1 MHTKE
6 SITALLMRDDRVG
19 MHAVGRALQV
29 LAKRQTMDEVRSKQT
44 KHLNDRGFC
53 KSDGKRG
60 VEDAQKYRAAGDYLS
75 KWDLNYWRTRDA
87 KGTPRIAKYWAQ
99 LIEEADLKAQ
109 QKREAA
115 AQNRS
120 DVGVHPDELDM
131 MRMEAEGDRAQTI
144 RDEQRK
150 HEARAQMERF

>member
-6 SITALLMRDDRVG
+6 TITALLMRDDVVG
-19 MHAVGRALQV
+19 MKAVGRALMV
-29 LAKRQTMDEVRSKQT
+29 LAKRQTMDEVRTKQT
-44 KHLNDRGFC
+44 KHLNKRGFT

-60 VEDAQKYRAAGDYLS
+60 VEDAQKFHAMGGYLS
-75 KWDLNYWRTRDA
+75 KYDLMYWRTRDA

-99 LIEEADLKAQ
+99 LIEEAELKAQ
-109 QKREAA
+109 AKREEAER
-115 AQNRS
+115 NRS
-120 DVGVHPDELDM
+120 DFGVHPDELAM
-131 MRMEAEGDRAQTI
+131 KRMEAQGDRQQTI